1 MGDMITDPA
10 GQAASCLYG
19 KVRAS
24 IGFPFIYPGV
34 SMRSLF
40 VAAGA
45 TLAVSCCYAVPS
57 NAELKQQ
64 VAETERAFAATMKAR
79 DLAAF
84 SSFLSEETIFYSGP
98 APLRGKEQVTQ
109 WWKKFYDGKE
119 APFSWEPDQ
128 VEVLDSGALAHSSGP
143 VYDPKGKLIGRFN
156 SVWRQEAPGTW
167 RIVFDKGQEVCDCK
181 TGK

>member
-1 MGDMITDPA
+1 
-10 GQAASCLYG
+10 
-19 KVRAS
+19 
-24 IGFPFIYPGV
+24 
-34 SMRSLF
+34 MRYSL

-45 TLAVSCCYAVPS
+45 ALAVALTGVQAAPA

-64 VAETERAFAATMKAR
+64 VADTERAFAATMQAR

-84 SSFLSEETIFYSGP
+84 TSFLSEETIFYSGP
-98 APLRGKEQVTQ
+98 VPLRGPAQVTQ
-109 WWKKFYDGKE
+109 FWKKFYDGKD

-128 VEVLDSGALAHSSGP
+128 VEVIDSGVLAHSSGP

-156 SVWRQEAPGTW
+156 SVWRQEAPGKW

-181 TGK
+181 K